1 MGQHPIHVK
10 NNLVT
15 KTLNNRRRENPVL
28 RRGRSTGAADESP
41 NAAPSPGAPQDS
53 MNPGGESREEA
64 SRKTPVLSTR
74 TTTKIG
80 TWNVQTMFETGK
92 LHAVEREMER
102 YGLDILGV
110 SEARWNGKGKKKM
123 GGGKLLLY
131 SGREEGEIHQSGVA
145 LLLSRQA
152 RDSLIEWEGHGDR
165 ILRASFRSS
174 R

>member
-10 NNLVT
+10 SNLVT

-28 RRGRSTGAADESP
+28 RRGRSTGATDESP

-131 SGREEGEIHQSGVA
+131 SGREEGEIQGW
-145 LLLSRQA
+145 LFCYQGRL
-152 RDSLIEWEGHGDR
+152 G
-165 ILRASFRSS
+165 IL
-174 R
+174 